1 MKRKAP
7 RPPRFI
13 TVLIDSDEYGLFAE
27 IIDLKALKG
36 KARGDGDVCKLVPRA
51 TAASPSKRK
60 AKVSK

>member
-1 MKRKAP
+1 VKRKAP

-36 KARGDGDVCKLVPRA
+36 KARGDGDVYKLVPRA
-51 TAASPSKRK
+51 TAATGKRK
-60 AKVSK
+60 GSKS